1 MKTSIKSTSKILAVF
16 FFSFSAM
23 AGSVGRIATIK
34 GHVFTISQGE
44 TKVLKAGDELNSGT
58 DLITEEGSQVTF
70 NDFADHTYNL
80 SGSGHMTLKNKEFEL
95 KRGYLWVQSFNA
107 YTTAEVKTAN
117 AVTSFKRSEF
127 ILSFDNNSGR
137 SQILAVNGP
146 IDFLNFHERNLM
158 RTLETGH
165 FSFVD
170 KDYEQGM
177 PRKGT
182 LIGYQSFMKIAAL
195 FDNVKPLDGSVIAV
209 IKNQS
214 PQKKLDVKEEGLA
227 RELASI
233 GSVKESKKKV
243 WKKKAVETPEEKIQ
257 NAKIY
262 GLQTEMLETMT
273 PVLQPVNKRI
283 PASIATPEAAVIQ
296 NQFEQSFKAEEIKQP
311 RHESDVNRLIDD
323 LKSYQSDFNKEY

>member
-1 MKTSIKSTSKILAVF
+1 MKTSIKSTSKILVVF
-16 FFSFSAM
+16 FFSFSAF
-23 AGSVGRIATIK
+23 AGTVGRISAIK
-34 GHVFTISQGE
+34 GHVFTIALGE
-44 TKVLKAGDELNSGT
+44 TKVLKVGDELENGT
-58 DLITEEGSQVTF
+58 DLITEEGSQVSF
-70 NDFADHTYNL
+70 NDFTDHTFNL
-80 SGSGHMTLKNKEFEL
+80 SGSGHMTLKNKQFEL

-117 AVTSFKRSEF
+117 AVTSFKRGEF

-170 KDYEQGM
+170 KDYEHGM

-195 FDNVKPLDGSVIAV
+195 FDNVKPLDASVIAV
-209 IKNQS
+209 IKNQT
-214 PQKKLDVKEEGLA
+214 PYKKLDVKEEGLA
-227 RELASI
+227 RELASMSSAKD
-233 GSVKESKKKV
+233 GKKKAWKKKV
-243 WKKKAVETPEEKIQ
+243 METPEEKIQ
-257 NAKIY
+257 SAKIY

-273 PVLQPVNKRI
+273 PVLQPVNKRL
-283 PASIATPEAAVIQ
+283 PASIATPEAAAVQ
-296 NQFEQSFKAEEIKQP
+296 NQFEQSFKAEELKQP
-311 RHESDVNRLIDD
+311 RHESDVNKLIDD
-323 LKSYQSDFNKEY
+323 LKSYQSDFTKDY